1 MPMDLFWNE
10 TGKIGKGEEPFTRK
24 SYPSRSSLFIDIKRF
39 ILFTPFRYINRSLL
53 VNVCSLNH
61 LDQYINKS
69 FVHSKFVCLFF

>member
-24 SYPSRSSLFIDIKRF
+24 PFSSRSSLIIHIKRF

-53 VNVCSLNH
+53 VNVCSLNY

>member
-10 TGKIGKGEEPFTRK
+10 TGKIGKGEEPFTGK
-24 SYPSRSSLFIDIKRF
+24 SYPSRSSLFTDIKRF
-39 ILFTPFRYINRSLL
+39 ILFALFRYINRSLL
-53 VNVCSLNH
+53 VNVCSQNY